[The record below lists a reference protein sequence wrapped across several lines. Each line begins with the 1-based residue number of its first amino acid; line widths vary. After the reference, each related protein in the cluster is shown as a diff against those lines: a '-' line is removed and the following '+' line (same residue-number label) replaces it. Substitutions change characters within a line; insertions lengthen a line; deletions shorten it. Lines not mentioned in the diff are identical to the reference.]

1 MDINKILYPILLL
14 LVVLS
19 SCDYESPLDKEQYK
33 KTLYL
38 IAASSNL
45 VTKELAYSS
54 EVQEGFIT
62 VGVSGSLLIDG
73 NVDVTLESHNS
84 VIDWYNKKFKFLA
97 TDIKYQGLA
106 TSAFEV
112 PSYTTTLKAGETYA
126 RVPFKVKTEGLECDS
141 LYAITFKIASSAGYE
156 INQKDS
162 ALIVSFNL
170 VNKYSGNYI
179 FKALRHELDSNDE
192 IVASTSITI
201 VRTLKAT
208 EENAVRFY
216 NEQQAETT
224 ANIKKHAV
232 VLKVDAG
239 NNVTISAWE
248 DFDLIDGTCTYNQ
261 NSKVFNVDYKYT
273 ADGKTYQMVGTFT
286 YQDEDAGS
294 N

>member
-1 MDINKILYPILLL
+1 MNINKILYPILLL

-38 IAASSNL
+38 IGASSNL

-106 TSAFEV
+106 ASAFEV

-141 LYAITFKIASSAGYE
+141 LYAITFKIASSSAGYE

-201 VRTLKAT
+201 VNPL
-208 EENAVRFY
+208 
-216 NEQQAETT
+216 AELSQCILDSS
-224 ANIKKHAV
+224 NGSII
-232 VLKVDAG
+232 
-239 NNVTISAWE
+239 NVI
-248 DFDLIDGTCTYNQ
+248 
-261 NSKVFNVDYKYT
+261 
-273 ADGKTYQMVGTFT
+273 
-286 YQDEDAGS
+286 
-294 N
+294 